1 MTMTPVSLLPPAM
14 GKAPAA
20 PTREVQEGPSSG
32 FGEMLKTKIMEVDQL
47 QQGADE
53 AMRKGAVAGA
63 TNIHETM
70 VQLEEA
76 DIGMRMLLKVR
87 DKALSAYQE
96 IMRMQF

>member
-1 MTMTPVSLLPPAM
+1 
-14 GKAPAA
+14 
-20 PTREVQEGPSSG
+20 VQEGPSSG
-32 FGEMLKTKIMEVDQL
+32 FAEMLKTKIMEVDQL